1 MPLVVFAPLKENSV
15 NVANNRPILQNK
27 RPVQFFPAQVRL
39 ILKRVLTPTQDF
51 AVRLNEEIN
60 YFLEIAWKPDARKV
74 HYEYDFYR
82 LTKFLLDEEIQIQ
95 RLNSITYFSLPH
107 FRQ

>member
-1 MPLVVFAPLKENSV
+1 MPLAVFAPQKENSV
-15 NVANNRPILQNK
+15 NVVNNRPILQNK
-27 RPVQFFPAQVRL
+27 RPVQFFPVQVLL
-39 ILKRVLTPTQDF
+39 ILKRALNPTQDF
-51 AVRLNEEIN
+51 AVRLNGEIN
-60 YFLEIAWKPDARKV
+60 YFLEITWKPDARKV

-107 FRQ
+107 FHQ